1 MRLRTVRPLLAVL
14 AVAGL
19 AACTGGP
26 PSAPSGSGTGS
37 APPSSATQPATE
49 SASPSNG
56 THPTTLGPEDM
67 TPDPSLSFP
76 GTEVTPG
83 QGNAELSILI
93 MDSPSATPVSYT
105 LVCRG
110 GAPAAESK
118 HPAAAAACT
127 ALKNNPA
134 LLERKPKAVDQVCT
148 EQYGGPQTASVSG
161 AVDGVEVSA
170 SYSLTD
176 GCEISAWNAVRDILG
191 SSGGAT

>member
-19 AACTGGP
+19 AACTAGP
-26 PSAPSGSGTGS
+26 PAAPSGSGTGS
-37 APPSSATQPATE
+37 APPSSATQ

-56 THPTTLGPEDM
+56 TLPTTLGPEDM
-67 TPDPSLSFP
+67 TPDPSLSYP

-83 QGNAELSILI
+83 QGNAELSILVK
-93 MDSPSATPVSYT
+93 DSPDAAPASHT
-105 LVCRG
+105 LVCRD
-110 GAPAAESK
+110 GAPAPESK
-118 HPAAAAACT
+118 HPTAAAACT

-134 LLERKPKAVDQVCT
+134 LLERQPKSVDQICT
-148 EQYGGPQTASVSG
+148 QQYGGPQTASVSG
-161 AVDGVEVSA
+161 AVDGVEVNA

-191 SSGGAT
+191 SSGGAS